1 MKAAPLWPLAA
12 PIPTQSHSHS
22 YTHLSQ
28 QHPTHYS
35 RIMNYPTPGLRTE
48 LDDYLEHFHFRI
60 RQNPCHNEVLSP
72 AQAIQ
77 RRDSSQI
84 RNFTLY
90 TTKQKFI
97 SNLLTLKAF
106 SRSGSL
112 LSPSKFSSLTSSSS
126 SSSSS
131 SLFPV
136 EEASSVML
144 TSSRGCSEPL
154 GLWNNEKCELRALA
168 CCWLHCYRP
177 IMSRHYCWQ
186 PPDL

>member
-1 MKAAPLWPLAA
+1 MKAAPLWPLW
-12 PIPTQSHSHS
+12 
-22 YTHLSQ
+22 
-28 QHPTHYS
+28 HPYLHRHTLT
-35 RIMNYPTPGLRTE
+35 PTPLSSIPHPAE
-48 LDDYLEHFHFRI
+48 
-60 RQNPCHNEVLSP
+60 QNYDQDWTLSLMTTWN
-72 AQAIQ
+72 I
-77 RRDSSQI
+77 
-84 RNFTLY
+84 FTLESDRISA
-90 TTKQKFI
+90 TMWCLAQLRQFKEGIPHKFAP
-97 SNLLTLKAF
+97 SHDTQNKSLYLLTLKAF

-136 EEASSVML
+136 DEASSVML

-186 PPDL
+186 PPEL